1 MLYNLLRDIFVLS
14 LTFIVNF
21 LIVSTF
27 WGLIEL
33 FSPIRWQWLQEGMN
47 YFNIPFTETNII
59 IVLSALT
66 LLIPCLLY
74 RTRLMQRYLCWSIFV
89 HL

>member
-1 MLYNLLRDIFVLS
+1 MLYNLLRDIFVFS

-33 FSPIRWQWLQEGMN
+33 FSPIRWQWLQEGDRRVFGWDN
-47 YFNIPFTETNII
+47 
-59 IVLSALT
+59 SS
-66 LLIPCLLY
+66 LLLH
-74 RTRLMQRYLCWSIFV
+74 S
-89 HL
+89 